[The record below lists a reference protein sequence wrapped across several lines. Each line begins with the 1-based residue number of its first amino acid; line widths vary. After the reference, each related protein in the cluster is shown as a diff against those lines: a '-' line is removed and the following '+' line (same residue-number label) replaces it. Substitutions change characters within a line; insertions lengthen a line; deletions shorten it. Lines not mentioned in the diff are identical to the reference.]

1 MKIMKNVLACLLA
14 VALLGTCIVCSA
26 AKSEVTTVSVDSIY
40 LSESGTAPRPLSKVD
55 VGSALNTSSTKY
67 RYFFVYRLSDEQFA
81 KLAEAQSVT
90 LDIEFPLQNTV
101 EYSVTLMQEK
111 YDESIFNSTTDAWG
125 LSGSTATATM
135 DSTTKIA
142 SFNVKD
148 AMQDESQ
155 IDNLF
160 IFKLLTK
167 KSKNCNVVSSETN
180 PVLKITT
187 VAKTAALE
195 DVKELEVPPEVRAD
209 FTLPTTGTRGSTITW
224 ESDNAAIAIDGGNAT
239 VTRPACSEGNTVV
252 NLKATAVNGE
262 DSATADF
269 TVTVLKSQV
278 VDEETISVEPSLD
291 TFVAKNYPGNLYN
304 ETGYLY
310 LNGSGRQNFIQFK
323 ADNNAYF
330 TDGTYAT
337 LNFYVTS
344 VKSGTS
350 PSLILYGLTG
360 ADKTSWAEAMT
371 YTEAESLGL
380 VDPAAESYGTGKY
393 LSTVTSAEISE
404 GEWISIDV
412 TDFMKEQEDGVLS
425 FRFYGAAL
433 AQLASRET
441 ENSPYIEIR
450 SGDKGAAAADASKIS
465 VAKVMAENA
474 QLPVQ
479 GANGSTIA
487 WSSDN
492 DAIAVDEQGNAV
504 VTRGEADAVCVLT
517 ATVTKG
523 SNVVT
528 KQFSVT
534 VPAVLISLGKVTTD
548 EGSFV
553 TTSLYEGYELGS
565 NQIFTAFYDEAGNLV
580 NVHSGAGT
588 FELASDVKV
597 VKAMLWKLN
606 SIMPVEIQTISA
618 GEQVTE

>member
-26 AKSEVTTVSVDSIY
+26 AESEVTTVSVDSIY
-40 LSESGTAPRPLSKVD
+40 LS
-55 VGSALNTSSTKY
+55 TSSSKGTKALTLVETGKTLAVKKTN
-67 RYFFVYRLSDEQFA
+67 RYYFVYRLSDEQLA
-81 KLAEAQSVT
+81 KLGEAQSVT
-90 LDIEFPLQNTV
+90 FDVKFAKDFGADYNVALISQDK
-101 EYSVTLMQEK
+101 EK
-111 YDESIFNSTTDAWG
+111 IIFSLADAWG
-125 LSGSTATATM
+125 VSGAVVTNKIN
-135 DSTTKIA
+135 DSLA
-142 SFNVKD
+142 SFEVKK
-148 AMQDESQ
+148 AMQDASQ
-155 IDNLF
+155 TDNLF
-160 IFKLLTK
+160 ILKLYTSDANQNNVIS
-167 KSKNCNVVSSETN
+167 SKTN

-187 VAKTAALE
+187 ATKTAALE
-195 DVKELEVPPEVRAD
+195 DVKELEVPSEVKAD

-224 ESDNAAIAIDGGNAT
+224 KSDNAAIAIDGGNAT
-239 VTRPACSEGNTVV
+239 VTRPACSEGNAVV
-252 NLKATAVNGE
+252 NLKATAVSGD

-344 VKSGTS
+344 ASKS

-360 ADKTSWAEAMT
+360 ADKASWAEAMT

-441 ENSPYIEIR
+441 ENAPYIEIL
-450 SGDKGAAAADASKIS
+450 SGDKGAAAADASKIR
-465 VAKVMAENA
+465 VAKAMAENA

-492 DAIAVDEQGNAV
+492 AAIAVDEQGNAA
-504 VTRGEADAVCVLT
+504 VTRGEADAACVLT

-534 VPAVLISLGKVTTD
+534 VPAVLVTLGKVTTD

-588 FELASDVKV
+588 FELAADAKV

-606 SIMPVEIQTISA
+606 SIMPIEIQTISA
-618 GEQVTE
+618 AEQVTE

>member
-26 AKSEVTTVSVDSIY
+26 AESEVTTVSVDSIY
-40 LSESGTAPRPLSKVD
+40 LS
-55 VGSALNTSSTKY
+55 TSSSKGTKALTLVETGKTLAVKKTN
-67 RYFFVYRLSDEQFA
+67 RYYFVYRLSDEQLA
-81 KLAEAQSVT
+81 KLGEAQSVT
-90 LDIEFPLQNTV
+90 FDVKFAKDFGADYNVALISQDK
-101 EYSVTLMQEK
+101 EK
-111 YDESIFNSTTDAWG
+111 IIFSLADAWG
-125 LSGSTATATM
+125 VSGAVVTNKIN
-135 DSTTKIA
+135 DSLA
-142 SFNVKD
+142 SFEVKK
-148 AMQDESQ
+148 AMQDASQ
-155 IDNLF
+155 TDNLF
-160 IFKLLTK
+160 ILKLYTSDANQNNVIS
-167 KSKNCNVVSSETN
+167 SKTN

-187 VAKTAALE
+187 AAKTAAAKDIE
-195 DVKELEVPPEVRAD
+195 ELELPSEVRAD

-239 VTRPACSEGNTVV
+239 VTRSAYSEGDTVV
-252 NLKATAVNGE
+252 TLKATAVSGD

-344 VKSGTS
+344 ASKS

-360 ADKTSWAEAMT
+360 ADKASWAEAMT

-393 LSTVTSAEISE
+393 LSTVDPAEISE

-412 TDFMKEQEDGVLS
+412 TDFMKEQEDGVIS

-441 ENSPYIEIR
+441 ENAPYIEIL
-450 SGDKGAAAADASKIS
+450 SGDKGAAAADASKIH
-465 VAKVMAENA
+465 VAKAMAENA

-492 DAIAVDEQGNAV
+492 AAIAIDEQGNAT
-504 VTRGEADAVCVLT
+504 VTRGEADAACVLT

-534 VPAVLISLGKVTTD
+534 VPAVLVTLGKVTTD

-588 FELASDVKV
+588 FELAADVKV

-606 SIMPVEIQTISA
+606 SIMPIEIQTISA

>member
-26 AKSEVTTVSVDSIY
+26 AQSEVTTVSVDSIY
-40 LSESGTAPRPLSKVD
+40 VSESGTAPRPLSKVD

-67 RYFFVYRLSDEQFA
+67 RYFFAYRLSDEQFA

-148 AMQDESQ
+148 AMQDKSQ

-160 IFKLLTK
+160 IFKLITK

-180 PVLKITT
+180 PMLKITT
-187 VAKTAALE
+187 AAKTAAAKDIE
-195 DVKELEVPPEVRAD
+195 ELEVPSEVKAD

-224 ESDNAAIAIDGGNAT
+224 KSDNAAIAIDGGNAT
-239 VTRPACSEGNTVV
+239 VTRPACSEGNAVV
-252 NLKATAVNGE
+252 NLKATAVSGD

-344 VKSGTS
+344 ASKS

-360 ADKTSWAEAMT
+360 ADKASWAEAMT

-380 VDPAAESYGTGKY
+380 VNPAAESYGTGKY

-441 ENSPYIEIR
+441 ENAPYIEIL
-450 SGDKGAAAADASKIS
+450 SGDKGAAAADAC
-465 VAKVMAENA
+465 AA
-474 QLPVQ
+474 
-479 GANGSTIA
+479 GIA
-487 WSSDN
+487 
-492 DAIAVDEQGNAV
+492 
-504 VTRGEADAVCVLT
+504 
-517 ATVTKG
+517 
-523 SNVVT
+523 
-528 KQFSVT
+528 
-534 VPAVLISLGKVTTD
+534 
-548 EGSFV
+548 
-553 TTSLYEGYELGS
+553 
-565 NQIFTAFYDEAGNLV
+565 
-580 NVHSGAGT
+580 
-588 FELASDVKV
+588 
-597 VKAMLWKLN
+597 
-606 SIMPVEIQTISA
+606 
-618 GEQVTE
+618 